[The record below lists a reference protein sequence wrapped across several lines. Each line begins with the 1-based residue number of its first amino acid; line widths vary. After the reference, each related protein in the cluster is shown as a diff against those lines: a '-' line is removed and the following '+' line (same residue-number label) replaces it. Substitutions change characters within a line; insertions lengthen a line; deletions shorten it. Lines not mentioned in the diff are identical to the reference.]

1 MWPVSP
7 TRLLLLLLMVLSAG
21 ADTAVAQ
28 MHGNH
33 MRQHSDKSMGSASI
47 DDAIKQLS
55 SDDPE
60 KRLEAV
66 KVLGT
71 SKNSKATDYLIKA
84 VGDPDVR
91 VQAKAIQMLGDMRAS
106 ESTMV
111 LVQCLTLRT
120 TDANMKQLV
129 LASLGKIGDVR
140 AVPPV
145 IELLQRE
152 SDAATRGTAIFAL
165 GEIGAPESAGVV
177 ERIAQTDEDPAVRRV
192 ANEAKSKIEAHNT
205 TISGDAQGPSEVFLK
220 PSNPR
225 QAR

>member
-1 MWPVSP
+1 MWLVSP
-7 TRLLLLLLMVLSAG
+7 TRLLLLLLLVLSAG
-21 ADTAVAQ
+21 ADAAVAQ
-28 MHGNH
+28 MNANH

-47 DDAIKQLS
+47 DDAVKQLS

-71 SKNSKATDYLIKA
+71 SKNGKATDYLIKA

-106 ESTMV
+106 ESTPV
-111 LVQCLTLRT
+111 LVQFLILRT
-120 TDANMKQLV
+120 TDTNMKQLV
-129 LASLGKIGDVR
+129 LASLGKIGDAR

-145 IELLQRE
+145 IELLRRE
-152 SDAATRGTAIFAL
+152 RDAETRGTAIFAL
-165 GEIGAPESAGVV
+165 GEIGAPESVEVV

-192 ANEAKSKIEAHNT
+192 ATEAKSKIEARNR
-205 TISGDAQGPSEVFLK
+205 TISGDAQGPSEVFLEPPK
-220 PSNPR
+220 PR